1 LTPAAQSGIKPSV
14 EAFTANHFLPYL
26 GTIFRFQP
34 PGNGAPIELELLEVM
49 SPPKPARGSA
59 YRREPFSL
67 LFRAGPGQE
76 MAPVLHTL
84 VHDAFEPGLI
94 FVSRIIP
101 PVDRDP
107 KEAYYEAIFN

>member
-1 LTPAAQSGIKPSV
+1 LTPAAQSGKPSV
-14 EAFTANHFLPYL
+14 AAFTANHFLPYT

-49 SPPKPARGSA
+49 SPPKPTRGGA

-67 LFRAGPGQE
+67 LFRGASGQT

-84 VHDAFEPGLI
+84 LHDAFEPGLI

-101 PVDRDP
+101 PSDRDP
-107 KEAYYEAIFN
+107 NEAYYEAVFN